1 MLLPDW
7 IQLFRNGFCVLRALA
22 PRESALFKV
31 HFPQSAYPLSAVDYA
46 IVATQIPPV
55 YYFGKGALSSLSSS
69 SRNSDKYRNLLMELD
84 QVHFEDFETQDGVG
98 PETVTAVLRHGL
110 TSELAQSKRQMKVGV
125 SQGLIAVAFLFL
137 SLNTLQI
144 RFPSHPSPVVNA
156 VISMLTGLSYLLYT
170 MVLSLITRTKNVDS
184 ARRLRRS
191 LKKSP
196 NGNSPSEVVSLAYR
210 SGYGEDLMEALT
222 ALTASKQ
229 DGSSTFNFQYKSSG
243 TNYSDMVYNDLHTIR
258 NALLA
263 LRDPAAGT
271 CAADGAEETPQ
282 RVTRSRAKS
291 STAAQAVS
299 PGVLVS
305 LDARKREQIVSGLT
319 TLAFFLLNFGAGYS
333 YLMCVLA
340 FYAPHESFGGDSI
353 IGAAVSLL
361 MFNQPSA
368 VADWWGG
375 LLGDL
380 FWTIEPV
387 LVLASPYLTK
397 FLYKVCII
405 LSFYLSVFF
414 FKKLTILFSFYIP
427 LTGAWQE
434 QPQREARL
442 STVFRSS
449 HTDLLFPLV
458 FSSIVVLYSNA
469 KSYCSR
475 NVVDELLLKR

>member
-31 HFPQSAYPLSAVDYA
+31 HFPQSAYPLSAIDYA
-46 IVATQIPPV
+46 VVATQIPPV

-69 SRNSDKYRNLLMELD
+69 FRNSDKYRNLLMELD

-137 SLNTLQI
+137 SLNTMQI

-196 NGNSPSEVVSLAYR
+196 NGNSPTEVISLAYR

-229 DGSSTFNFQYKSSG
+229 DGSSTLNLQYKSSG
-243 TNYSDMVYNDLHTIR
+243 TNYSDMVHNDLTTIR

-263 LRDPAAGT
+263 LRDESAANT
-271 CAADGAEETPQ
+271 CAADGAVETPQ
-282 RVTRSRAKS
+282 RITRSRAKS
-291 STAAQAVS
+291 SMAAQAVS
-299 PGVLVS
+299 SSVLAS
-305 LDARKREQIVSGLT
+305 LDARKREQIVSGLM

-340 FYAPHESFGGDSI
+340 FYAPHEGFGGDSI
-353 IGAAVSLL
+353 IGAMVSLM

-375 LLGDL
+375 LLGDI
-380 FWTIEPV
+380 FWTVEPV

-397 FLYKVCII
+397 FLYKV
-405 LSFYLSVFF
+405 LLQFYFC
-414 FKKLTILFSFYIP
+414 K
-427 LTGAWQE
+427 
-434 QPQREARL
+434 
-442 STVFRSS
+442 
-449 HTDLLFPLV
+449 
-458 FSSIVVLYSNA
+458 
-469 KSYCSR
+469 
-475 NVVDELLLKR
+475 